1 MLPWPLEKGVKHE
14 TIFTWDSVRFGDNH
28 TVNYCSIILGSL
40 TMLYHIK
47 TLRAGDAGYLAK
59 RARNTIDVYHDQKRY
74 IYEKPHQFV
83 NANRQ
88 DWKLTLL
95 CAFDAD
101 KVKTIKP
108 MVFEIL

>member
-1 MLPWPLEKGVKHE
+1 ML
-14 TIFTWDSVRFGDNH
+14 N
-28 TVNYCSIILGSL
+28 
-40 TMLYHIK
+40 HIK

-74 IYEKPHQFV
+74 VYEKPHHFV
-83 NANRQ
+83 KANRQ

-108 MVFEIL
+108 MVFEILT